1 MCICLLSMY
10 VCLCMYCVEW
20 VYMNACFCV
29 CTFVHV
35 LSLVSFTHMVSL
47 AESEGNGF
55 VQGNDWG
62 FKKFMRRGQCE
73 DCTAR

>member
-1 MCICLLSMY
+1 MHLSVEYVRVFVMYLCLVGIY
-10 VCLCMYCVEW
+10 ECV
-20 VYMNACFCV
+20 FCV